1 MPLRSLLVALLLAA
15 CGHTDSLDARSDASA
30 HEETAQRDASS
41 ESVAAQPDASTAD
54 VTPTVSATVTKV
66 ETARG
71 AALPVIREAGRRWV
85 VFASDLDDNAG
96 DGAPVLVSFENDLAV
111 TLRAL
116 KTRAMPARWREVP
129 RTVWAHVDGRVCA
142 LELDAPAVL
151 SRTIVDYALGEAW
164 LGLDEDG
171 RRVRPRLADDD
182 LAREADAL
190 SSGGRMLAASVRN
203 DACEDALVATVSPDA
218 PERYA
223 RAAPDEALRRRA
235 IAAYRATPAWA
246 DMQRQLYE
254 LTGDDG
260 RPLPRG
266 LRWDEFR
273 NNTPDVAVWR
283 APSGR
288 TFVTVTGDVASEG
301 CGTFGGCLWA
311 VYELDGDAL
320 VSWGADVTA
329 TFTPHDVVDAD
340 GDGRPEFLGDLE
352 VRTLADH
359 AWQTTT
365 TLKVPAH
372 VCAC

>member
-1 MPLRSLLVALLLAA
+1 MPLRSLLVALLLTA
-15 CGHTDSLDARSDASA
+15 CGHADSLDARTDASSPD
-30 HEETAQRDASS
+30 ETAQRDASS
-41 ESVAAQPDASTAD
+41 DAVAAQPDASTAA
-54 VTPTVSATVTKV
+54 VTPAVGATVTKV

-71 AALPVIREAGRRWV
+71 EALPLIREAGRRWV
-85 VFASDLDDNAG
+85 VFASDLGDNAG
-96 DGAPVLVSFENDLAV
+96 DGAPVLVSYEDGYAV
-111 TLRAL
+111 TLRAP

-142 LELDAPAVL
+142 LELDSPAVL

-171 RRVRPRLADDD
+171 RRARPRLADDD

-190 SSGGRMLAASVRN
+190 SSGGRLLAASVRD
-203 DACEDALVATVSPDA
+203 DACADARIATVSPDA
-218 PERYA
+218 PERYS
-223 RAAPDEALRRRA
+223 RTAPDEALRRRA
-235 IAAYRATPAWA
+235 LAAYRATPAWA

-260 RPLPRG
+260 QALPRG

-273 NNTPDVAVWR
+273 NNTPDVTAWR

-301 CGTFGGCLWA
+301 CGTFGGALWA

-320 VSWGADVTA
+320 APRGAEVSG
-329 TFTPHDVVDAD
+329 TFIPHDVVDAD
-340 GDGRPEFLGDLE
+340 GDGRPEFFGDLE
-352 VRTLADH
+352 VRALADH
-359 AWQTTT
+359 TWQTTT

-372 VCAC
+372 ICAC